1 MALCKTRRRLA
12 GSRLFRAPGE
22 GESCVDAVVFVFLT
36 RVMSAASR
44 SFVNLCR
51 GLSSFLR
58 LTKRQGA
65 CSGLTEGVCVTA
77 FVSDGGSGVARGC
90 VVGAT
95 RPRLLSE
102 AAACGGGDG
111 SGMPL
116 VELRKGSSACV
127 FLFLR
132 DLAGQNF
139 SISRELRQPFETG
152 SRALTCPAS
161 RGAAASVDDG
171 QRGLP
176 LRLVTAAVAVKRRT
190 ACRINSS
197 SSASSLPASAWLPLR
212 SAEAEVL
219 FAGISCVTAREGGSE
234 GVHCRFDG
242 VSFGVAEEGVPLTVS
257 RLGCCRCNAVRLSSP
272 QRGVLEGLPGIS
284 ELGRRGTSPLSP
296 SNSLPQG

>member
-1 MALCKTRRRLA
+1 
-12 GSRLFRAPGE
+12 
-22 GESCVDAVVFVFLT
+22 
-36 RVMSAASR
+36 MSAASR

-77 FVSDGGSGVARGC
+77 FVPDGGSGVARGC

-95 RPRLLSE
+95 RPRSLSE
-102 AAACGGGDG
+102 AARAEAAACGGDG

-116 VELRKGSSACV
+116 VEMRKGSSACV

-212 SAEAEVL
+212 SAEAEAEAL

-257 RLGCCRCNAVRLSSP
+257 
-272 QRGVLEGLPGIS
+272 
-284 ELGRRGTSPLSP
+284 
-296 SNSLPQG
+296 